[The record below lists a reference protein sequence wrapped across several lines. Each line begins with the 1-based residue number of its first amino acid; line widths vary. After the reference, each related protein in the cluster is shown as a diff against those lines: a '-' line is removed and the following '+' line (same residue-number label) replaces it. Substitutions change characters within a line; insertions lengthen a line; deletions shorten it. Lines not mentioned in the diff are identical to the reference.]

1 MGSRLA
7 ANQRHANGN
16 TPTLQ
21 ELEGIQMK
29 MLKLTNLEGGNTY
42 VLPAWIQFFRHP
54 PHANLYAQGARTV
67 LVLSG
72 MEVAVKET
80 PEDIAFQLSAI

>member
-1 MGSRLA
+1 
-7 ANQRHANGN
+7 
-16 TPTLQ
+16 
-21 ELEGIQMK
+21 
-29 MLKLTNLEGGNTY
+29 MLKLTNLEGGTTY
-42 VLPAWIQFFRHP
+42 VLPAWIQFFRCP
-54 PHANLYAQGARTV
+54 SHANLYAQGARTV